1 MTLIKTIETLEGR
14 TLSDVER
21 NSLRKFELMF
31 EIGEDDPLNIVLAMM
46 AKNQL
51 KADQLPELLQQKA
64 KETIELHQQTLREQ
78 STLIA
83 KELVVSIG
91 NMLVDTIATQL
102 AGSAVGKRMRLLQWS
117 CCLMGGFIFGGL
129 CVRLLLR

>member
-1 MTLIKTIETLEGR
+1 MNLADTIESLEGR
-14 TLSDVER
+14 KLTGPER
-21 NSLRKFELMF
+21 DALHRFENTYD
-31 EIGEDDPLNIVLAMM
+31 IAEDDPLIVVLAMM

-51 KADQLPELLQQKA
+51 TAEQLPDLMQQKA

-91 NMLVDTIATQL
+91 NMV
-102 AGSAVGKRMRLLQWS
+102 AGSAVGFKLRVAQFAG
-117 CCLMGGFIFGGL
+117 CFMGGFILGGL

>member
-1 MTLIKTIETLEGR
+1 MTLAKTIEALDGR

-21 NSLRKFELMF
+21 ASLHKFEQMF
-31 EIGEDDPLNIVLAMM
+31 EIGEDDPLIVVLAMM

-51 KADQLPELLQQKA
+51 SVDQLPERLEKA
-64 KETIELHQQTLREQ
+64 AKVTIEMHQQTLREQ

-91 NMLVDTIATQL
+91 NLV
-102 AGSAVGKRMRLLQWS
+102 AGSTVGHKLRLAQLS
-117 CCLMGGFIFGGL
+117 ICFMGGFILGGL
-129 CVRLLLR
+129 CVRLFLR